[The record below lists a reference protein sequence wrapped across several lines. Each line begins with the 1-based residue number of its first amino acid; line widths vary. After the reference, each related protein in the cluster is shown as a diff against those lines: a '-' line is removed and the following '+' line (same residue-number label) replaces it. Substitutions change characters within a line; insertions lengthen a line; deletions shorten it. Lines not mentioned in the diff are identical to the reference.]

1 MPKHIGIIGVSP
13 EGSSICYRMIGRRAS
28 EIEKSDHRPSVTLH
42 NRPFSNYV
50 AMIKA
55 GDWEGVA
62 EHLAASAHVLNGAD
76 CDFCILPD
84 NVSHYALPM
93 AQAKSPLPILNMIEL
108 VADAIETNG
117 CREIGLIGTKY
128 VTFGSTYQT
137 LLGLRGIK
145 LHVPNDA
152 DAETIDR
159 IIFTE
164 AVYGSVR
171 DQSVNMVADVM
182 ARLKEKGAEA
192 VVLGASEASLM
203 LAGALLPLPLFD
215 PIELLAEA
223 AIAHALREVEVA

>member
-28 EIEKSDHRPSVTLH
+28 EIEKPEHRPTVTLH

-50 AMIKA
+50 GMILD

-62 EHLAASAHVLNGAD
+62 EQLVASAEMLHAGG

-93 AQAKSPLPILNMIEL
+93 AQARSPLPILNMIEL
-108 VADAIETNG
+108 VADAIESNG

-145 LHVPNDA
+145 LHVPADG
-152 DAETIDR
+152 DAEAIHR
-159 IIFTE
+159 IIFSE
-164 AVYGSVR
+164 AVYGAVR
-171 DQSVNMVADVM
+171 EQSIDVVADVM
-182 ARLKEKGAEA
+182 RRLSDKGAEA

-203 LAGALLPLPLFD
+203 LAGSMLPLPLFD
-215 PIELLAEA
+215 PVELLAEA

>member
-28 EIEKSDHRPSVTLH
+28 EIEKPEHRPSVTLH
-42 NRPFSNYV
+42 NRPFSNYIS
-50 AMIKA
+50 MIKA

-62 EHLAASAHVLNGAD
+62 EQLAKSVEILEGAG
-76 CDFCILPD
+76 CEFCILPD

-93 AQAKSPLPILNMIEL
+93 AQARSPLPIVNMIEL
-108 VADAIETNG
+108 VADAIESNG

-145 LHVPNDA
+145 LHVPTDGDA
-152 DAETIDR
+152 DAIDR

-171 DQSVNMVADVM
+171 ERSVDVVAGVM
-182 ARLKEKGAEA
+182 DRLKGKGAEA
-192 VVLGASEASLM
+192 VVLGASEASL
-203 LAGALLPLPLFD
+203 LLSGAMLPLPLFD
-215 PIELLAEA
+215 PIELLAEH